1 MNKSVRNS
9 LEALHETIVR
19 SIELDLNNPL
29 KKDELQL
36 VLAAYNRYQE
46 DEHDGD
52 NYIFNIDDVDD
63 LKCCVDGGLTAK
75 EIYDMVKLNCKY
87 FTFGRCTTFD
97 RCTYTII
104 ANSDLFTNELRDL
117 LLGYLE
123 DVVWCALKYV
133 SCYNEYAAL
142 YEHYVTE
149 SVED

>member
-63 LKCCVDGGLTAK
+63 LKCCVDGGLTAN
-75 EIYDMVKLNCKY
+75 EIYQMVKLNCKH
-87 FTFGRCTTFD
+87 FTFGRCTMFD
-97 RCTYTII
+97 RATYKII
-104 ANSDLFTNELRDL
+104 TDIDLHVL
-117 LLGYLE
+117 LWGYLE

-133 SCYNEYAAL
+133 SRCEEYAAL

>member
-9 LEALHETIVR
+9 LEALHGTIVR

-36 VLAAYNRYQE
+36 VLAAFNRYQE

-52 NYIFNIDDVDD
+52 KYIFNIDDVDD
-63 LKCCVDGGLTAK
+63 LKCCVDGGLTAND
-75 EIYDMVKLNCKY
+75 IYQMVKLNCKY
-87 FTFGRCTTFD
+87 FFFDRCTTFD
-97 RCTYTII
+97 RCTYTI
-104 ANSDLFTNELRDL
+104 FTDIDELREL
-117 LLGYLE
+117 LSGYLE

-133 SCYNEYAAL
+133 SLCDEYAAL

>member
-19 SIELDLNNPL
+19 SIKLDLKNLL

-46 DEHDGD
+46 DEHDGA
-52 NYIFNIDDVDD
+52 NYIFNIDNVDD

-75 EIYDMVKLNCKY
+75 EIHDMVKLNCKY
-87 FTFGRCTTFD
+87 FIFGRYTTFD
-97 RCTYTII
+97 RCTYTI
-104 ANSDLFTNELRDL
+104 FTDIDELRDL

-133 SCYNEYAAL
+133 SRCDEYAAL

>member
-9 LEALHETIVR
+9 LETLHETIVR
-19 SIELDLNNPL
+19 SIELDLNNLL

-36 VLAAYNRYQE
+36 VLAAYNCYQE
-46 DEHDGD
+46 TEHDGD

-63 LKCCVDGGLTAK
+63 LKCCVDGGLTAND
-75 EIYDMVKLNCKY
+75 IYQMVKLNCKY
-87 FTFGRCTTFD
+87 FTFDRCTTFD
-97 RCTYTII
+97 RATFKII
-104 ANSDLFTNELRDL
+104 TDTNGTDNVRDL
-117 LLGYLE
+117 LSVYLE

-133 SCYNEYAAL
+133 SRCEEYAAL

>member
-9 LEALHETIVR
+9 LEALHGNIVR

-36 VLAAYNRYQE
+36 VLEAYNCYQE
-46 DEHDGD
+46 TEHDGD

-63 LKCCVDGGLTAK
+63 LKCCVDGGLTAN
-75 EIYDMVKLNCKY
+75 EIYQMVKLNCKH
-87 FTFGRCTTFD
+87 FTFGRCTMFD
-97 RCTYTII
+97 RATYKII
-104 ANSDLFTNELRDL
+104 TDIDLHVL
-117 LLGYLE
+117 LWGYLE

-133 SCYNEYAAL
+133 SRCEEYAAL

>member
-36 VLAAYNRYQE
+36 VLAAFNRYQE

-52 NYIFNIDDVDD
+52 QYIFNIGDTDD
-63 LKCCVDGGLTAK
+63 LKCCVEGGLTAND
-75 EIYDMVKLNCKY
+75 ICQMVKLNCKY
-87 FTFGRCTTFD
+87 FFFDRCTTFD
-97 RCTYTII
+97 RCIYSI
-104 ANSDLFTNELRDL
+104 FTDIDELREL
-117 LLGYLE
+117 LSGYVE

-133 SCYNEYAAL
+133 SRCDEYAAL

>member
-9 LEALHETIVR
+9 LEALHGNIVR
-19 SIELDLNNPL
+19 SIELDLNNLL

-36 VLAAYNRYQE
+36 VLAAYNCYQE
-46 DEHDGD
+46 TEHDGD

-63 LKCCVDGGLTAK
+63 LKCCVDGGLTAN
-75 EIYDMVKLNCKY
+75 EIYQMVKLNCKY
-87 FTFGRCTTFD
+87 FTFCRCTTFD
-97 RCTYTII
+97 RCTYRI
-104 ANSDLFTNELRDL
+104 FTDIDELRVL
-117 LLGYLE
+117 LCGYLE

-133 SCYNEYAAL
+133 SRCEEYAAL

>member
-1 MNKSVRNS
+1 MDKSVRNS
-9 LEALHETIVR
+9 LETLHETIVR
-19 SIELDLNNPL
+19 SIKLDLNNLL

-52 NYIFNIDDVDD
+52 QYIFDINNADD
-63 LKCCVDGGLTAK
+63 LKCCVDGGLTAN

-87 FTFGRCTTFD
+87 FTFGRPTF
-97 RCTYTII
+97 TII
-104 ANSDLFTNELRDL
+104 GMDELRDL
-117 LLGYLE
+117 LSGYLE
-123 DVVWCALKYV
+123 DVVWCALMYV
-133 SCYNEYAAL
+133 SRCEEYAAL